1 MKRIAERLPAAVRLM
16 AEAVT
21 GGDTKKLFQMM
32 KDGKLDPNTAL
43 PKFFEI
49 LEAKANGGWDS
60 YVKTTRYQQNKA
72 GVGFENSL
80 ELFRTSGG
88 NDAFFKGWKAIAD
101 SLPKMDGLVKMIAH
115 SFGVLADG
123 VVRVSDILV
132 MFSDWSSKFNSLAP
146 STQNT
151 LETLGVAWLLF
162 GTRVG
167 RAMLPLTALML
178 LLDDMAVYNQGGKS
192 LIGDALDGNG
202 GAMLKLAGLGGAFA
216 LAGGG
221 GIGGKTVAG
230 VATGVGL
237 GAGLV
242 PAGIMAASV
251 GSAFAANENF
261 KNFGITPST
270 PYGYTASSY
279 DPRFTTSGASK
290 TSNPIGAMEAVMQ
303 SGNLM
308 HEMYGSMG
316 AAITVNNLEINANT
330 NDPDEHAYLFMKAI
344 GDTMP
349 HFHNPEG
356 Y

>member
-1 MKRIAERLPAAVRLM
+1 
-16 AEAVT
+16 
-21 GGDTKKLFQMM
+21 M

-49 LEAKANGGWDS
+49 LEAKAAGGWDS
-60 YVKTTRYQQNKA
+60 YVQTTRYQQNKA

-88 NDAFFKGWKAIAD
+88 NDAFFKGWKGIAD
-101 SLPKMDGLVKMIAH
+101 SLPKMDGLVKGMARA
-115 SFGVLADG
+115 FGVLADG

-132 MFSDWSSKFNSLAP
+132 LFSTGIEKFNGLAP
-146 STQNT
+146 DTQSAIG
-151 LETLGVAWLLF
+151 TLGLAWVLF

-192 LIGDALDGNG
+192 LIGDAIDGNG
-202 GAMLKLAGLGGAFA
+202 GAMGKLALLAGGGLAASA

-221 GIGGKTVAG
+221 GGGNTNTRSSRVGNVLKSTPFLGLA
-230 VATGVGL
+230 AVGL
-237 GAGLV
+237 YEGAGWL
-242 PAGIMAASV
+242 GDK
-251 GSAFAANENF
+251 GQELTEQNN
-261 KNFGITPST
+261 
-270 PYGYTASSY
+270 
-279 DPRFTTSGASK
+279 SK
-290 TSNPIGAMEAVMQ
+290 KRTQLDSMQAVMDQ
-303 SGNLM
+303 SQNM
-308 HEMYGSMG
+308 MSPMYGG
-316 AAITVNNLEINANT
+316 FGQAIEIANLNINATT